1 MVCAGESS
9 VNTMM
14 KKFAL
19 EAGGSHYP
27 SVNTQ
32 QLERF
37 YQLVVQEC
45 AQLVTTHMDPG
56 LVLEHFGI
64 DHERTDK
71 RACTTSRN
79 DSIER

>member
-1 MVCAGESS
+1 M
-9 VNTMM
+9 NTMM

-37 YQLVVQEC
+37 YQIVVHEC
-45 AQLVTTHMDPG
+45 AELVASHMDPV
-56 LVLEHFGI
+56 LVLEHFGVA
-64 DHERTDK
+64 HEHTDK

-79 DSIER
+79 DSTER

>member
-1 MVCAGESS
+1 M
-9 VNTMM
+9 NTMM
-14 KKFAL
+14 EKFAL

-45 AQLVTTHMDPG
+45 AQLVATHMDPV
-56 LVLEHFGI
+56 LVLEHFGV
-64 DHERTDK
+64 DHERIDK
-71 RACTTSRN
+71 RACTTSRL
-79 DSIER
+79 DSTER

>member
-1 MVCAGESS
+1 M
-9 VNTMM
+9 NTMM
-14 KKFAL
+14 EKFAL

-45 AQLVTTHMDPG
+45 AQLVATHMDPV
-56 LVLEHFGI
+56 LVLEHFGV
-64 DHERTDK
+64 DHERDDK
-71 RACTTSRN
+71 RACTTSRL
-79 DSIER
+79 DSTER